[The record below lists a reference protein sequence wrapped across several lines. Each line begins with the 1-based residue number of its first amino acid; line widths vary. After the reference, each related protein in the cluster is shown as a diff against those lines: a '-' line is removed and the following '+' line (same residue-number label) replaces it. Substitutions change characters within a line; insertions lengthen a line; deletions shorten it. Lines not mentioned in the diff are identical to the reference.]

1 MTPEPAC
8 HSTCMAGRLL
18 AAASSGCGAL
28 RCGGALQSPWSY
40 SQEGKSSLT
49 NKWQGSEQSR
59 LVPSHLQNARGW
71 RLRMQPRRV
80 LPGDGVVP
88 RVVGEGCGPSLWLL
102 LAHMVMRWKM
112 WDPTQLWFLS
122 FFLTD
127 ATCMPPKQQR
137 SSQRF
142 MQNFLLPLQISS

>member
-1 MTPEPAC
+1 MVLQPGGEIIPNKQ
-8 HSTCMAGRLL
+8 MAG
-18 AAASSGCGAL
+18 L
-28 RCGGALQSPWSY
+28 RA
-40 SQEGKSSLT
+40 
-49 NKWQGSEQSR
+49 EQSR

-71 RLRMQPRRV
+71 RLRMQPRRA

-122 FFLTD
+122 FF
-127 ATCMPPKQQR
+127 
-137 SSQRF
+137 
-142 MQNFLLPLQISS
+142 